1 MNRVKNLYEMF
12 PECADMPHD
21 EMIDILSKCENQFK
35 TMFNKDFD
43 YELAIKAYYRYIDKN
58 YETLYAWY
66 HMITEGDLCDTWS
79 KEKQSMV
86 AFENLIKYVYMK
98 GFKAR
103 LFKEAKQL
111 IEKCHHTPPPE
122 HETT

>member
-12 PECADMPHD
+12 PECSDMPHD

-111 IEKCHHTPPPE
+111 IEKMSPHPPE

>member
-12 PECADMPHD
+12 PECSDMPHD

-111 IEKCHHTPPPE
+111 IEQMSPHPPT